1 MTPTTRRN
9 PMRRILLTLAAAA
22 LLLAP
27 SAATA
32 PAKHHATAAPAAF
45 VSLTITDGKF
55 RVTGTNLTPGSY
67 AGVLLAYRDYAQTT
81 SRTARVNVAFG
92 HILTGDDSYL
102 YEVGPDGHV
111 TIAGGVGLFTGGHVP
126 GRLVAVLATTGGDLA
141 DAETDVG

>member
-9 PMRRILLTLAAAA
+9 PMRRIVLTLAAAA

-27 SAATA
+27 ASASA
-32 PAKHHATAAPAAF
+32 PAHHSSLAS
-45 VSLTITDGKF
+45 VSLTITGNTF
-55 RVTGTNLTPGSY
+55 RLTGTNLTPGSY
-67 AGVLLAYRDYAQTT
+67 AGALLTYRDYAQTT